1 MRKGPRNS
9 RTMVRST
16 RLTALLIAMLFL
28 CGCLGNR
35 YIAPATTFRDKTQQT
50 IGVLGDFYSSRNS
63 FEIEIYLQARAADKT
78 LKVELTDSEG
88 HQTPLGAPVFS
99 PAGINARLDSL
110 NLVGVYADK
119 LYNLSNPD
127 QNASFS
133 TAATTLGASLS
144 SLDKTFQKLQGASD
158 PTASKYIGPVSS
170 LIGTIGQMFLD
181 RKRDELV
188 TQAIRD
194 GAPQVD
200 AILSQIRDDMDKI
213 FSLEVTTGAN
223 EKLATLIHAYNADR
237 STLAYEQRAS
247 RLAEIKAAAD
257 EAAAS
262 VGSAPSS
269 VVTSMMEAHKA
280 LVKFAN
286 SPKNARPRSF
296 AAFNTALD
304 QWATQIQDVAT
315 QIKLLIH

>member
-1 MRKGPRNS
+1 
-9 RTMVRST
+9 MVRST

-35 YIAPATTFRDKTQQT
+35 YIAPATTFRDRTQQT

-127 QNASFS
+127 QTASFS

-144 SLDKTFQKLQGASD
+144 SLDKTFEKLHGASD
-158 PTASKYIGPVSS
+158 PTANKYIGPVSS

-237 STLAYEQRAS
+237 STLDYEQRAS
-247 RLAEIKAAAD
+247 RLVEIKAAAD

-269 VVTSMMEAHKA
+269 VVTSMMEAHNA

-304 QWATQIQDVAT
+304 QWATQIQDVAA